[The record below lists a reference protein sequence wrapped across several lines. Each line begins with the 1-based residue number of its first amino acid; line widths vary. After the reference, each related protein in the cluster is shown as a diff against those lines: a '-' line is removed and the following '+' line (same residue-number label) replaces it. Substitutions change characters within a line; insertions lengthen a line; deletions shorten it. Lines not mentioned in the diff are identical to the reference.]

1 MKKILT
7 ICVLIF
13 SLFMLTGCDDI
24 NAVISLLPKFD
35 TTLPNNLD
43 GKWAYFDSEEERLN
57 NEFTRQFTFDSK
69 EQRFK
74 LEISGAGTITKS
86 GSYSVQYKTY
96 TITECNGTLTLYYED
111 NSVEKYNFYYKATAI
126 DGPEYITL
134 SNSGTYYYGGKK

>member
-1 MKKILT
+1 M
-7 ICVLIF
+7 LIF

-35 TTLPNNLD
+35 TALPNNLD
-43 GKWAYFDSEEERLN
+43 GKWAYFDSKEDRLN
-57 NEFTRQFTFDSK
+57 NEFSRQFTFDSK
-69 EQRFK
+69 EQKFK
-74 LEISGAGTITKS
+74 LEIAGVGTITKS

-111 NSVEKYNFYYKATAI
+111 NSVEKFDFYYKATAI

>member
-57 NEFTRQFTFDSK
+57 NEFSRQFTFDSK

-74 LEISGAGTITKS
+74 LEISGVGTITKS
-86 GSYSVQYKTY
+86 GSYSIQYKTY

-111 NSVEKYNFYYKATAI
+111 NSVEKYNFYYKKL
-126 DGPEYITL
+126 P
-134 SNSGTYYYGGKK
+134 